1 MSKEVL
7 DILSRISLE
16 KNIPVGTLYD
26 ALEAALI
33 SASKKMLPPEMDVV
47 EAELDR
53 ETGEFRVYA
62 NMEVVDEVEDE
73 FTEISLEEARNY
85 VDDVESGEELV
96 IDVTPDNFGRI
107 AAQSAKQVITQ
118 RIREAER
125 EMIYDK
131 YKNRTGDLIVGTV
144 QRYERGN
151 AIIDMGNA
159 EAVLPSR
166 EQPPGERYRYGER
179 IKAIIVDIQKSS
191 KDAQIILSRTSPTLV
206 LKLFEQEVAEIRDG
220 VVSIR
225 LVAREAGKRSKIAVL
240 SSDSDVDPVGAC
252 VGMKGSRVQM
262 VVQELRGERIDIIEY
277 SDDKRRFVSNS
288 LKPANIESV
297 EYDSQSKRALLI
309 VRDDEL
315 ALAIGKNGLNARLAS
330 ELTSVEID
338 IISESQLAE
347 RARKAKQ
354 ELSMIPVVKDD
365 WVDAFLSKGIIK
377 ANDIMNAGIEGLT
390 QIDGLDEKTAKK
402 ILKQTE
408 EYLQKRKTAN
418 TARMKDAAVPDEE
431 EDESHSEETGQAEI
445 EMEEDAPDIEQAESP
460 QTEFELEK
468 ETPAST

>member
-7 DILSRISLE
+7 DILNRISLE
-16 KNIPVGTLYD
+16 KNIPVNTLYD

-33 SASKKMLPPEMDVV
+33 SASKKMLPSEMDVV

-62 NMEVVDEVEDE
+62 NMDVVDEVEDE

-85 VDDVESGEELV
+85 VDDVEVGEELV

-131 YKNRTGDLIVGTV
+131 YKNRTGDLVVGTV

-151 AIIDMGNA
+151 VIVDLGNA
-159 EAVLPSR
+159 EALLPSR

-179 IKAIIVDIQKSS
+179 LKAIIVDIQKSS
-191 KDAQIILSRTSPTLV
+191 KDAQIILSRSTPTLV
-206 LKLFEQEVAEIRDG
+206 LKLFEQEVAEIRDS
-220 VVSIR
+220 VVTIR
-225 LVAREAGKRSKIAVL
+225 LIAREPGKRSKIAVL

-277 SDDKRRFVSNS
+277 SDDKRRFVANS

-297 EYDSQSKRALLI
+297 EYDPAIKRALLV

-330 ELTSVEID
+330 ELTGVNID
-338 IISESQLAE
+338 IISESQVAE
-347 RARKAKQ
+347 RERMARQ
-354 ELSMIPVVKDD
+354 ELSMIPLVRDGWAD
-365 WVDAFLSKGIIK
+365 TFLAKGIIK
-377 ANDIMNAGIEGLT
+377 ANDILEAGIEGLT
-390 QIDGLDEKTAKK
+390 KIDGLTPAIAEEILQQTQAYVQQKK
-402 ILKQTE
+402 E
-408 EYLQKRKTAN
+408 
-418 TARMKDAAVPDEE
+418 TARMKSPAPKKSDDSDPPVS
-431 EDESHSEETGQAEI
+431 DESKEDLSVPSEG
-445 EMEEDAPDIEQAESP
+445 DESP
-460 QTEFELEK
+460 EDME
-468 ETPAST
+468 PADERPVST